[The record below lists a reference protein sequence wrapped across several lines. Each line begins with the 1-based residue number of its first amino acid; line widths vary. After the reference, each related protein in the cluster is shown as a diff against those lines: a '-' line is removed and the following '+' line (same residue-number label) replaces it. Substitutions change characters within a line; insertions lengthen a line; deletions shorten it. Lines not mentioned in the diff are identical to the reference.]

1 MRIAVAAQQFAPD
14 GGGIG
19 TQTAAKAYG
28 LAALGHDVHVVTHSL
43 DGGRS
48 ERRRDGVHLIRVP
61 GAGFPARPYTEAG
74 RWLGYSVAVAAELT
88 ALADGPG
95 LDVVDLPDYGGEG
108 YAYLAGREPQD
119 RAPVAMQLHGPLVML
134 AHTIGWPE
142 PGGTLH
148 EVGIGMEK
156 ACVRLAERIY
166 SSSACSAEWCRRHY
180 GAPAGPVPTLHTGVD
195 VDRFRPV
202 PGAERHGVVFVGR
215 VAESKGVLDLLDAVL
230 AVPDPPQDL
239 RLTVVGPGDPGVARR
254 LAERASAAGRREV
267 LQLRGPLGHD
277 ELPAVLAGA
286 AVFALPSRYEG
297 GPGLVYLEAMAC
309 GVPVVATA
317 AGGAVEVV
325 RHGSTGLVVPPG
337 DVPALTGALQALLAD
352 APRAARMGQE
362 ARAYVERHADRRR
375 CLRRLESL
383 LREVADD
390 GHR

>member
-1 MRIAVAAQQFAPD
+1 MRIAFAAQQFPPSA
-14 GGGIG
+14 GGIS

-28 LAALGHDVHVVTHSL
+28 LAALGHEVHVVTHSL
-43 DGGRS
+43 DGNRS
-48 ERRRDGVHLIRVP
+48 ERYRDGVHVIRIP

-108 YAYLAGREPQD
+108 YAYLAGREPRD
-119 RAPVAMQLHGPLVML
+119 RAPVTVQLHGPLVML

-142 PGGTLH
+142 PGSTLH
-148 EVGIGMEK
+148 EIGIGMER

-166 SSSACSAEWCRRHY
+166 SSSSCSADWCRRHY
-180 GAPAGPVPTLHTGVD
+180 GAPTGPVPTLHTGVD
-195 VDRFRPV
+195 IDRFRPV
-202 PGAERHGVVFVGR
+202 HGAERHGVVFVGR
-215 VAESKGVLDLLDAVL
+215 IAESKGVLDLLDAVL
-230 AVPDPPQDL
+230 AVTDPPPRL
-239 RLTVVGPGDPGVARR
+239 RLTAVGPGEPDTVRRLVAR
-254 LAERASAAGRREV
+254 AAAAGRPDV
-267 LQLRGPLGHD
+267 LELRRPLDHD
-277 ELPAVLAGA
+277 ELPAVLARA
-286 AVFALPSRYEG
+286 AVVALPSHYEG

-325 RHGSTGLVVPPG
+325 QHGHTGLVVPPG
-337 DVPALTGALQALLAD
+337 DVPALTGALQALLTD
-352 APRAARMGQE
+352 PPRAARMGHE
-362 ARAYVERHADRRR
+362 ARAYVERNADRRR

-383 LREVADD
+383 LQEVVED